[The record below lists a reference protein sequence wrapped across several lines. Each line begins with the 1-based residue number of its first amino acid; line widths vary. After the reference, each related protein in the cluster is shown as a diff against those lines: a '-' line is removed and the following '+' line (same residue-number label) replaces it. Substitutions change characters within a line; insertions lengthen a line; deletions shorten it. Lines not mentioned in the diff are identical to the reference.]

1 MGTMQEHRQHP
12 RIRSFLRGE
21 IVHSGGAI
29 RIECT
34 VRDLSNDGARMQV
47 PRSVPLPDPFDLQ
60 VPQRHLLERCSIIW
74 RHGDE
79 VGVRFIQENAA
90 STEPV
95 AMPSIQD
102 RAVQARVQGLESE
115 IAQLKRQLAAMRS
128 ILERMDVERG

>member
-1 MGTMQEHRQHP
+1 MQEHRQHP

-34 VRDLSNDGARMQV
+34 VRDLSNEGARLQV

-79 VGVRFIQENAA
+79 VGVHFLEDKADTN
-90 STEPV
+90 EPV

-102 RAVQARVQGLESE
+102 RAVQARVQGLEAE
-115 IAQLKRQLAAMRS
+115 ISQLKRQLAAMRS
-128 ILERMDVERG
+128 ILERMDVDRG

>member
-1 MGTMQEHRQHP
+1 MLEHRQHP

-21 IVHSGGAI
+21 IVHSAGAI

-34 VRDLSNDGARMQV
+34 VRDLSTQGARIQV

-74 RHGDE
+74 RHADE
-79 VGVRFIQENAA
+79 VGVTFLQDNATSSEPVPLASIQER
-90 STEPV
+90 S
-95 AMPSIQD
+95 
-102 RAVQARVQGLESE
+102 VQARVQGLETE
-115 IAQLKRQLAAMRS
+115 ITQLKRQLAAMRS

>member
-1 MGTMQEHRQHP
+1 MQEHRQHP

-34 VRDLSNDGARMQV
+34 VRDLSNEGARMQV

-102 RAVQARVQGLESE
+102 RAVQARVQGLEAE
-115 IAQLKRQLAAMRS
+115 ILQLKRQLAAMRS